1 MRNWLLLVLWIIYL
15 PCAAI
20 ELPEIGISADVIMSP
35 ADEDKLGKAFIRQLR
50 RHVEV
55 IDDIQINDYLNVLGN
70 HLVSYSENPKQSFH
84 FFVIKDASINAFA
97 VPGGFIGVHSGLIM
111 STRSEGELASVLA
124 HEIAHVTQR
133 HIARTIEASQRLTV
147 PKIAAIIAAAIVT
160 GIAPQVGQAAFAAI
174 MAGNIQM
181 QINFTRIHE
190 KEADRIGIQTLANSG
205 FSPTNMPNF
214 FERMQAANRNS
225 TTNLPDLLL
234 THPVT
239 TDRIAEANDR
249 AAKYSTKLKTE
260 NPLYNLMK
268 AKLLVSTTDNKVKLL
283 KTLQTM
289 LTTDNYRDE
298 RATRYALALTLLA
311 NMRTDGVQTQ
321 IDWLL
326 KNDSDRVMFRI
337 LKAKLALSQKN
348 DTQAIQEYEQALQ
361 VYPHDKMLGLDY
373 AEKLLQN
380 KMANKAKNVLLD
392 ISLPTNPYYYF
403 LLAQAYKASGTEAEA
418 YFALAENYYLKGQ
431 TAIAIEHLKQALQK
445 VKTDFYLATR
455 IDARYKELQTELLE
469 EKMKK

>member
-1 MRNWLLLVLWIIYL
+1 MRNGLLLILCIVYV
-15 PCAAI
+15 PCIAI
-20 ELPEIGISADVIMSP
+20 ELPDIGISADVIMSSV
-35 ADEDKLGKAFIRQLR
+35 DEDRLGKAFIRQLR
-50 RHVEV
+50 QHVEV
-55 IDDIQINDYLNVLGN
+55 IDDVQINDYLNVLGN

-84 FFVIKDASINAFA
+84 FFVIKDSSINAFA

-111 STRSEGELASVLA
+111 TTRSEGELASVLA

-181 QINFTRIHE
+181 QINFTRLHE

-205 FSPTNMPNF
+205 FEPNEMPNF

-225 TTNLPDLLL
+225 TTNLPELLL

-239 TDRIAEANDR
+239 TDRIAEAHDR
-249 AAKYSTKLKTE
+249 AAKYSTKLKAE

-268 AKLLVSTTDNKVKLL
+268 AKLLVSTTNNKAKLL
-283 KTLQTM
+283 KDLQKM
-289 LTTDNYRDE
+289 LALNNYRDE
-298 RATRYALALTLLA
+298 GAARYALALALLD

-321 IDWLL
+321 INWLL
-326 KNDSDRVMFRI
+326 KNDSDRVMYRI
-337 LKAKLALSQKN
+337 LKARLALLQKN
-348 DTQAIQEYEQALQ
+348 TTKAMEEYEKALQ
-361 VYPHDKMLGLDY
+361 IYPHDKMLGLDY

-380 KMANKAKNVLLD
+380 NIATKAKNILLD
-392 ISLPTNPYYYF
+392 ISIPNNPYYFF
-403 LLAQAYKASGTEAEA
+403 LLAQAYKLDGAEAEA

-431 TAIAIEHLKQALQK
+431 TAIAIEHLKKALQK
-445 VKTDFYLATR
+445 VKADFYLATR
-455 IDARYKELQTELLE
+455 IDARYKELQAELLE
-469 EKMKK
+469 EKTKK

>member
-1 MRNWLLLVLWIIYL
+1 MRNWLLLLLWIISFS
-15 PCAAI
+15 CTAI

-35 ADEDKLGKAFIRQLR
+35 ADEEKLGKAFIRQLR
-50 RHVEV
+50 KHVEV

-70 HLVSYSENPKQSFH
+70 KLVSYSENPKQSFH
-84 FFVIKDASINAFA
+84 FFVIKDDSINAFA

-111 STRSEGELASVLA
+111 TTHSEGELASVLA

-147 PKIAAIIAAAIVT
+147 PKIAAIIAAAVVT

-205 FSPTNMPNF
+205 FSPVNMPNF
-214 FERMQAANRNS
+214 FERMQAANRHS

-249 AAKYSTKLKTE
+249 AAKYSTKLKPE

-283 KTLQTM
+283 KMLQTM
-289 LTTDNYRDE
+289 LETDNYRDE
-298 RATRYALALTLLA
+298 RAIRYALALTLLI

-337 LKAKLALSQKN
+337 LKAKLALSKKN
-348 DTQAIQEYEQALQ
+348 DTQAIREYEQALQ
-361 VYPHDKMLGLDY
+361 IYPHDKMLGLDY

-380 KMANKAKNVLLD
+380 KMAVKAKNVLLD

-403 LLAQAYKASGTEAEA
+403 LLAKAYKANGTEAEA

-431 TAIAIEHLKQALQK
+431 TAIAIEHLKKALQK
-445 VKTDFYLATR
+445 VKNDFYLATR

-469 EKMKK
+469 EQVKN